1 MYIHIGGSFKHDRDG
16 NLRYIDGECDTWQ
29 VNPDLL
35 TIWEFHEKVRIG
47 RYDVDLV
54 EGIYY
59 LEPNKSLDDGL
70 KQIIGDDTVREV
82 LDVMKGHGEVHIYVD
97 HIPNFAEIVPVSTIL
112 MLPTSGDPLEP
123 GGGVC
128 SDDGGGVC
136 SDVGGGVCNDAGGGV
151 FSDAGGSRINEDE
164 AFNEVGEMRDN
175 NSDEQDAIFN
185 EAGSYRSTEHG
196 DHFVAGSDVQN
207 DCFPQQP
214 DIDNVEEPE
223 ENEYEHGL
231 ENFPELSDNEDEET
245 ILARDNLRHYSST
258 QQHANNINIAIQG
271 EDDAEIHSG
280 DEVSYQT
287 TSDEEDSEAEHGVRR
302 KARHPV
308 FDESEGNQEIELGMI
323 FLNKKQ
329 FKKAVGQLSI
339 REGREITWKK
349 NDKLQMRAVCKNE
362 KCDWKILLAMDI
374 PTNSWMVKTFYN
386 CHTCSRTIT
395 NKGCTSSVAA
405 DHLVKTRGVASLRMN
420 RGDVFE
426 AIRDDLG
433 VELTPVQR
441 KKTKDKLKKKF
452 ESVSN
457 AAYSRLFDYANELKS
472 KDPEASVVLQCCR
485 QSADTTPT
493 FLRMYVYFSAL
504 KKGFLAGCRRVIGVD
519 DAFLKG
525 AYKGELLTTVVRD
538 VNNQMYPIAWAVVEV
553 EKRETWEW
561 FFEELRKDLLI
572 GDGSRF
578 CIMSDQQKVRL
589 VKAVEELFPCAEHR
603 FCARHKYNNFRKQH
617 KGKELQ
623 KAFWKCVKA
632 RTVPEF
638 SKALDEL
645 TSLKPST
652 RETMFN
658 TDPKH
663 WCRAFFQT
671 ETKSNIVDNN
681 MCEVFN
687 GLLVESRHKAIVSLH
702 QDLRA
707 FCGQRTVARREFGD
721 RKFVDDFGPR
731 TWEKLVANTRG
742 SRRCKFLWPGSNY
755 YEVQENGA
763 DVYMV
768 NVDERKCTCKEWDL
782 IGIPCRHAMV
792 AINARK
798 EKAEDYVSDWY
809 RKEKFK
815 AAYEYA
821 VPVTEGMNQWEK
833 TRMPPVQPPPAR
845 KMPGRPKG
853 KRVLEEWEGHTNM
866 SRKGRQMTCQ
876 KCFQKGHN
884 SRKCKAQGPT
894 TAPQPKNANASEEQ
908 VPVED
913 SQHPKTVTENDDS
926 QIPLSQVVNPMP
938 VNDPMS
944 VQNQNEENTNPA
956 TVQQQKNRV
965 QIPAKRQNKKGQR
978 SSESATANPPAA
990 APHATVETPQQPK
1003 KKVKTTAKE
1012 PPRHRAKSVGNR
1024 SNQ

>member
-1 MYIHIGGSFKHDRDG
+1 MYIHISGSFKHDRDG
-16 NLRYIDGECDTWQ
+16 NLRYVDGECDTWQ
-29 VNPDLL
+29 VNPELL
-35 TIWEFHEKVRIG
+35 TVWEFYEKVGIG

-59 LEPNKSLDDGL
+59 LEPSKSLDDGL
-70 KQIIGDDTVREV
+70 KQIIGDETVREV

-97 HIPNFAEIVPVSTIL
+97 HIPNFAEIVPVSPVL
-112 MLPTSGDPLEP
+112 MLPAPGDPLEP

-128 SDDGGGVC
+128 SDAGGGVC
-136 SDVGGGVCNDAGGGV
+136 SDAGGSVFSDAGGLC
-151 FSDAGGSRINEDE
+151 SDAGGSRINENE
-164 AFNEVGEMRDN
+164 AFHEVGERRDN
-175 NSDEQDAIFN
+175 NSDEQDGIFN
-185 EAGSYRSTEHG
+185 EA
-196 DHFVAGSDVQN
+196 
-207 DCFPQQP
+207 
-214 DIDNVEEPE
+214 DNVEEPE

-231 ENFPELSDNEDEET
+231 EDFPKLSDNEDEET

-258 QQHANNINIAIQG
+258 QQHADNINIAVQG

-287 TSDEEDSEAEHGVRR
+287 TSDEEDSEAKHGVRR

-339 REGREITWKK
+339 RGGREITWKK
-349 NDKLQMRAVCKNE
+349 NDKLRMRAVCKNE
-362 KCDWKILLAMDI
+362 KCDWKILLAMDT

-386 CHTCSRTIT
+386 SHTCSRIVT
-395 NKGCTSSVAA
+395 NKVCTSSVAA
-405 DHLVKTRGVASLRMN
+405 DHLVKTRGVSSLRMN

-457 AAYSRLFDYANELKS
+457 AEYNRLFDYANELRS

-485 QSADTTPT
+485 QSVDTTPT
-493 FLRMYVYFSAL
+493 FLRMYVCFSAL

-519 DAFLKG
+519 GAFLKG
-525 AYKGELLTTVVRD
+525 AYKGELLTAVGRD
-538 VNNQMYPIAWAVVEV
+538 ANNQMYPIAWAVVEV
-553 EKRETWEW
+553 EKKETWEW
-561 FFEELRKDLLI
+561 FFEELRKDLLM

-578 CIMSDQQKVRL
+578 CIMSDQQ
-589 VKAVEELFPCAEHR
+589 KAVEELFPCAEHR
-603 FCARHKYNNFRKQH
+603 FCARHKYSNFRKQD

-632 RTVPEF
+632 RTIPEF
-638 SKALDEL
+638 TKALDEL
-645 TSLKPST
+645 TSLKPSA
-652 RETMFN
+652 RETMLN
-658 TDPKH
+658 TNPKH

-671 ETKSNIVDNN
+671 ETKSDIVDNN
-681 MCEVFN
+681 MCEIFN

-731 TWEKLVANTRG
+731 TWEKLVANMRG
-742 SRRCKFLWPGSNY
+742 SRRCKFLWPGSNC

-768 NVDERKCTCKEWDL
+768 NVDERKCTCREWDL
-782 IGIPCRHAMV
+782 TGIPCRHAMV

-798 EKAEDYVSDWY
+798 EKAEDYVSHWY

-821 VPVTEGMNQWEK
+821 VPVTERMNQWEK
-833 TRMPPVQPPPAR
+833 TGMPPVQPPPAR

-894 TAPQPKNANASEEQ
+894 TVPQPENAHASEEQ

-913 SQHPKTVTENDDS
+913 SQHPTTITENDDS
-926 QIPLSQVVNPMP
+926 QIPLSQVVNPTP
-938 VNDPMS
+938 INDPMS

-956 TVQQQKNRV
+956 TVQQQKNR
-965 QIPAKRQNKKGQR
+965 GQR
-978 SSESATANPPAA
+978 SSASATANPPAA

-1003 KKVKTTAKE
+1003 KRVKTTAKE